1 MPLSYRN
8 DFTLF
13 AMLVVLK
20 YGVMFLLTGSFYAP
34 IHDNLDSDVV
44 YSVVA
49 GDFWRSGFDPA
60 VFDRFAGGSTKWYF
74 YTQSFSPQTLFYTIF
89 SPQIAYL
96 LNELLGL
103 FVAYIGMRLLL
114 GELIKNAASARLFAC
129 LFAFS
134 ISFSTYG
141 LGLSGAPYLLW
152 LMFRARPMDW
162 RMWGMVLLLG
172 LSSNLAMHGVFLPGV
187 LIALLLMTRRK
198 VNVSRAILMTI
209 VYVAM
214 TAVQSGGIIY
224 AILLDAPSHRTA
236 WPLITSLAS
245 PSKIVSEI
253 AESILILDKSYH
265 AIYLPGIF
273 VLFWLLAGFT
283 SKVSGIK
290 RATLWAFL
298 FLLFVGVSSAF
309 LPAYIEYI
317 PSALRSIQF
326 ERLGLFS
333 IIVFV
338 CLAAMIHAN
347 SRARLARGFLWVGFW
362 IYVGIVGLA
371 STGLNPSN
379 LEKSLTPAQLAQAK
393 QLLRAK
399 EYKRILSSE
408 FFGGN
413 GITLASFVKG
423 IPTFENHFKPAYF
436 ACLKDS
442 LPKGRVLSIGLDPM
456 IAPYHGYGVIDGYH
470 NFYPLTYKHK
480 FRDVIAKQIAGSE
493 RDLAY
498 YDDWGSR
505 LISFVINP
513 EELKIDFK
521 AAENLGATAVISA
534 FPLQDQ
540 SLTALAPQCSEQTR
554 LYAYKISAP

>member
-1 MPLSYRN
+1 MTLSYRN

-13 AMLVVLK
+13 AMLVLFK
-20 YGVMFLLTGSFYAP
+20 YGVMFMLTGSFYAP
-34 IHDNLDSDVV
+34 VHDNLDSDVV

-60 VFDRFAGGSTKWYF
+60 VFDVFAGGSTKWYY
-74 YTQSFSPQTLFYTIF
+74 YTQSFSPQTIFYAIF

-103 FVAYIGMRLLL
+103 IIAYAGMRLLL
-114 GELIKNAASARLFAC
+114 GELIGNHKSARLFAC

-141 LGLSGAPYLLW
+141 LGLHGAPYLLW
-152 LMFRARPMDW
+152 LMFRARGMNW
-162 RMWGMVLLLG
+162 HTWGFVVLLG

-187 LIALLLMTRRK
+187 LIALLLMTRHK
-198 VNVSRAILMTI
+198 VNVSRAILITI
-209 VYVAM
+209 VYVSM

-224 AILLDAPSHRTA
+224 AIFMDEPSHRTA

-253 AESILILDKSYH
+253 TESILILDKSYH

-283 SKVSGIK
+283 SKGSGIK
-290 RATLWAFL
+290 RATFWAFL
-298 FLLFVGVSSAF
+298 FLFFVGASSAF

-333 IIVFV
+333 IVVFV

-362 IYVGIVGLA
+362 MYVVIVGLA

-393 QLLRAK
+393 QLFRAK
-399 EYKRILSSE
+399 EYKRILSNE
-408 FFGGN
+408 FFGEK
-413 GITLASFVKG
+413 GINPASFIKG
-423 IPTFENHFKPAYF
+423 IPTFENHFRPAYF
-436 ACLKDS
+436 ACLKDR

-456 IAPYHGYGVIDGYH
+456 IAPYHGSSVIDGYH
-470 NFYPLTYKHK
+470 NFYPLSYKQE
-480 FRDVIAKQIAGSE
+480 FRDVIANQIAGSE

-513 EELKIDFK
+513 DELKIDFN
-521 AAENLGATAVISA
+521 AAKNLGATVVLSA
-534 FPLQDQ
+534 FPLQDKNL
-540 SLTALAPQCSEQTR
+540 SALAPQCSEQGG